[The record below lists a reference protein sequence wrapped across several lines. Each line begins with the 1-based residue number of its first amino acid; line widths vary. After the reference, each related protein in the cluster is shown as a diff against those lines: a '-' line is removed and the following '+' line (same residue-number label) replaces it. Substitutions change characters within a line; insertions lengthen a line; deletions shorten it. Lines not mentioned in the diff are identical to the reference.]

1 MPCAVY
7 KVPGQA
13 AIVLVCLIAGTSH
26 KMNNI
31 ADTFLAHKKKRE
43 FIRFIEIRIPFFISN
58 SLLDQICVYNLFMII
73 ACVMTYGFTTNTSA
87 FPMQVSGGGEKAS
100 HQADKNA
107 DQD

>member
-1 MPCAVY
+1 M
-7 KVPGQA
+7 PGQV
-13 AIVLVCLIAGTSH
+13 AIVLVCLIAGPSH

-31 ADTFLAHKKKRE
+31 ADTSLAHSLAHIKKR
-43 FIRFIEIRIPFFISN
+43 EIRIPFFISN
-58 SLLDQICVYNLFMII
+58 SLLDQICVYILFMII